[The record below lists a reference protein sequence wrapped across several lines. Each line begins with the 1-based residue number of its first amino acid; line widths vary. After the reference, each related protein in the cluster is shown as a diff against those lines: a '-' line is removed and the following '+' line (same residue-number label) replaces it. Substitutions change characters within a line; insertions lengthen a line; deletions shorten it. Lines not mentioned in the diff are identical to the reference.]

1 MARILGGLAYPFQR
15 RTSSRAILLPMSQ
28 NASEREEIERWKRI
42 AVAAKVELQ

>member
-28 NASEREEIERWKRI
+28 NASGVRRYSPVR
-42 AVAAKVELQ
+42 